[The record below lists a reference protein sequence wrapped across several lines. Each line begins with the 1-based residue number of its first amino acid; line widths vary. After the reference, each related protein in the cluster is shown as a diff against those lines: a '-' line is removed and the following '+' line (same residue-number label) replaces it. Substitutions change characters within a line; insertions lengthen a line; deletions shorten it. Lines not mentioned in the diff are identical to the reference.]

1 MRIPPFPPRSLS
13 PAAKSLMC
21 RVGEHGVELTADHQ
35 IKPFAPHRS
44 SPESPTVPFAPLPL
58 HPAEECFG
66 ASSAPNEAFGFRRFP
81 DAFWGDEANTSHP
94 LSSESDHLRKEPNGA
109 LDNHKPVVFL
119 PQGVQAIPGTN
130 TWANPEAILSTVRVP
145 LQIRAIFPTNAGHP
159 KKPAASR
166 AP

>member
-1 MRIPPFPPRSLS
+1 GVFLRIPPFPPRSLS

-81 DAFWGDEANTSHP
+81 DAFWGDEANTFHPTRFPPKAITSERSPTAHWTITNP
-94 LSSESDHLRKEPNGA
+94 LSFSHKKYRRSREPTLG
-109 LDNHKPVVFL
+109 
-119 PQGVQAIPGTN
+119 
-130 TWANPEAILSTVRVP
+130 
-145 LQIRAIFPTNAGHP
+145 QIRKQFSPPSAFPC
-159 KKPAASR
+159 R
-166 AP
+166 